1 VSTASDISVVI
12 STRNRAEQLERCV
25 ESLRQGR
32 STPAEIV
39 VVDQSTDDVTAKLT
53 IALTTADCPLV
64 YVRHA
69 GRGLGASQ
77 NVGVS
82 RASRPIVA
90 ILDDDCVADVEW
102 LNTIARTFGSDSTLD
117 VVTGRVLP
125 LDPVGD
131 RVMPVSSRTS
141 ATRQDFVGKA
151 APWHVG
157 SGNNFALRRE
167 TFLAIGGCDERL
179 GPGSPAQG
187 GVDMDLFYRLLRS
200 GAKIRYEPDSIVRHE
215 RQTKGERLGRRPM
228 YGRGTGAAISLWL
241 KEGDLYAV
249 RLLGEWTLLRGA
261 MAARGAARGDWQRVR
276 EEISMLGGTALG
288 LMQGLAM
295 RKPR

>member
-1 VSTASDISVVI
+1 MSTPTDISVVI
-12 STRNRAEQLERCV
+12 STRNRAEQLERCL

-32 STPAEIV
+32 STPAEV
-39 VVDQSTDDVTAKLT
+39 VIVDQSTDDVTVKLT
-53 IALTTADCPLV
+53 AALTTADSPLV

-69 GRGLGASQ
+69 GRGLGSSQ

-82 RASRPIVA
+82 RASRPLVA

-102 LNTIARTFGSDSTLD
+102 LTTIARTFGSDPTID

-125 LDPVGD
+125 LEPVGD

-141 ATRQDFVGKA
+141 ATRQDFIGKA

-157 SGNNFALRRE
+157 SGNNFALRRDA
-167 TFLAIGGCDERL
+167 FLAIGGCDERL

-215 RQTKGERLGRRPM
+215 RFTKAERLARRPM

-241 KEGDLYAV
+241 KQGDLYAV
-249 RLLGEWTLLRGA
+249 RLLGEWALLRGG
-261 MAARGAARGDWQRVR
+261 MAARAATRGDWQRIR

-288 LMQGLAM
+288 LIQGLAM